1 MDTKRDYITEIDNA
15 VNNKDYDWFVENLN
29 ITEVWMLTYDILDIA
44 GLTIEDFEE
53 IVARAEN
60 LDDGFFTYV
69 IAQSFVELLRD
80 RKGINTAADKNKFIE
95 EVKTVFDQDGIM
107 KNDLVSCAA
116 RGEGYDT
123 VMDIR
128 SDEYRRFF
136 LAQFLQAEN
145 ANNDDVNDFLF
156 NENDTVLSRY
166 NIPATFA

>member
-1 MDTKRDYITEIDNA
+1 MNTDKDYITEIDNA
-15 VNNKDYDWFVENLN
+15 VKNKDFEWFVDNLN

-53 IVARAEN
+53 IASRAESLN
-60 LDDGFFTYV
+60 DDYFTYI
-69 IAQSFVELLRD
+69 IAKSFVELFRD
-80 RKGINTAADKNKFIE
+80 RKGKNTNTDKKKFIE

-136 LAQFLQAEN
+136 LAQFLKAEN